1 MNPEDLTN
9 SPDAK
14 FDAMRGR
21 RSSFGAY
28 VKKTVQQPTGK
39 GVLNIFNRRRAR
51 KEQTEN
57 ENINSTLTKYFKDPK
72 TPIKRKA

>member
-14 FDAMRGR
+14 FDVKRGR
-21 RSSFGAY
+21 RSSFGPY
-28 VKKTVQQPTGK
+28 VKKTARFPAGK

-51 KEQTEN
+51 KEQTEI
-57 ENINSTLTKYFKDPK
+57 ENINTTLTRYFKDPK
-72 TPIKRKA
+72 QLITRKA